1 MRGTIL
7 LSNEHPYL
15 QHRVRTVS
23 CAASFLFV
31 ALVASDAKSQIVNYA
46 EQGKPP
52 EAGLELLQEEPHDL
66 IFFTSESGGGWLK
79 ALLLDVP
86 GREMPVD
93 PTGTLTFQIVSIEG
107 KKFSARWKDITNI
120 DFWEKRLERETVERI
135 RAGDFVGAYPFLSI
149 LIRDYPSRPGLR
161 KLRSEFLL
169 QDAIRRFQA
178 GELDA
183 TLAMLEE
190 LRRYAPEYETSKVVS
205 ALGMVTDRLMQRMA
219 DESDLYR
226 AQQLLA
232 RLKKEY
238 SGVNLSSIRKW
249 EDEFLRMAT
258 VKQKEAID
266 AARNGNFRAARQ
278 AARESV
284 ALKPEIPNGKAL
296 IQKIDEVYP
305 LVNVGV
311 LQTATELDPTRLD
324 NWAARRAGRLM
335 YRVLFEMTSA
345 GPEGGEYEFLFGETE
360 QTPDRLRFTMFLE
373 PEKLSEPLNGVN
385 GFHLADILA
394 SRARDESSTY
404 FTPWAAAIEGIGLDG
419 PNRVDCLLRRPN
431 VLPQALLQVTVDGS
445 WFGGET
451 NSPTGDYRKD
461 VQEGDVVRYVLRGEQ
476 RTKTQPKELVEIRC
490 ETAAD
495 GVSKLLRGEIDVLD
509 QLFPADA
516 VRLRKSR
523 TIRVANYP
531 LPSVHML
538 IPCSEHPYLDRAT
551 FRRAL
556 VYGTNRADILGGEL
570 LGGAEVPGCQVL
582 SGPFPAGLDASDPL
596 GYAYDREIL
605 PLEYEPRLAKLLI
618 TMNANQMEAEA
629 ERKKEEMPEMT
640 AIRLAHP
647 PENLSR
653 TACEAMRSQ
662 WALLG
667 LEVELIELPVGK
679 TFPEPGKADL
689 AYVSAAVWEPII
701 DARRILG
708 PRGLAGSTNQMV
720 GLGLRRLEES
730 KNWRDARDRLLDLHD
745 ISNTELPIMP
755 LWQMVDSYAHT
766 KKLLGV
772 GSDIVSLY
780 QNAEKWRLTR

>member
-1 MRGTIL
+1 MRGSFQVAGEYPLTRSSVRCIAFATALSL
-7 LSNEHPYL
+7 LL
-15 QHRVRTVS
+15 LA
-23 CAASFLFV
+23 AASV
-31 ALVASDAKSQIVNYA
+31 QAQIVNYA
-46 EQGKPP
+46 DQGKPP
-52 EAGLELLQEEPHDL
+52 PAGLELLQEEPHDL
-66 IFFTSESGGGWLK
+66 IFFTPDSGGGWLK

-86 GREMPVD
+86 GREMPTDV
-93 PTGTLTFQIVSIEG
+93 TGTLTFQVVSIEG
-107 KKFSARWKDITNI
+107 KKFSARWKDIADI

-135 RAGDFVGAYPFLSI
+135 QAGDFVGAYPFLSI

-161 KLRSEFLL
+161 RLRSEFLL
-169 QDAIRRFQA
+169 QDAIRRFRA
-178 GELDA
+178 GELDS

-190 LRRYAPEYETSKVVS
+190 LRRYAPEYETAKVVS

-219 DESDLYR
+219 DEGDLYR
-226 AQQLLA
+226 AQQLLS
-232 RLKKEY
+232 RLKTDY
-238 SGVNLSSIRKW
+238 SGVDLSSIGKW
-249 EDEFLRMAT
+249 DSEFLRMAT
-258 VKQKEAID
+258 EKQKEAID
-266 AARNGNFRAARQ
+266 AARKGDFRTARR

-284 ALKPEIPNGKAL
+284 ALKPEIENGKEL

-335 YRVLFEMTSA
+335 YRVLFEMNSA

-394 SRARDESSTY
+394 SRARDESATY
-404 FTPWAAAIEGIGLDG
+404 FTPWAAAIKGIGLDG

-445 WFGGET
+445 WFGGEPR
-451 NSPTGDYRKD
+451 SPTGDYRKD
-461 VQEGDVVRYVLRGEQ
+461 VQDGDLVRYVIRGEQ

-495 GVSKLLRGEIDVLD
+495 GVSRLLRGEIDVLD

-538 IPCSEHPYLDRAT
+538 IPCSDHAYLDRAT

-605 PLEYEPRLAKLLI
+605 PLEYEPRLAKLLM

-629 ERKKEEMPEMT
+629 ERKEEEMPEMT
-640 AIRLAHP
+640 PIRLAHP

-667 LEVELIELPVGK
+667 LEVELVELPVGK
-679 TFPEPGKADL
+679 TFPQPGKADL
-689 AYVSAAVWEPII
+689 AYVAAAVWEPII

-730 KNWRDARDRLLDLHD
+730 KNWRDARDRLLDLHF
-745 ISNTELPIMP
+745 ISNTELPILP
-755 LWQMVDSYAHT
+755 LWQMVDSFAHT

-780 QNAEKWRLTR
+780 QNAEKWRMTR